1 MMKERIEHS
10 GIIERITEDK
20 IEVRILQSSA
30 CSACQARELC
40 NTAESK
46 EKIVECR
53 GNGEGYH
60 VGDRVL
66 VYGSMEMGRDAV
78 ILAFVVPLA
87 IVVAWLFVSVGC
99 LHWNELMSIGCMVAL
114 LAVYYLVVHLFNRR
128 ISSRFEFQIEKFV

>member
-1 MMKERIEHS
+1 MKERIEHS
-10 GIIERITEDK
+10 GIIERITGDK

-30 CSACQARELC
+30 CSVCQARKLC

-53 GNGEGYH
+53 NYGGDYH
-60 VGDRVL
+60 VGDRVQ

-87 IVVAWLFVSVGC
+87 IVVVWLFVSVGC
-99 LHWNELMSIGCMVAL
+99 LHLNELASIGVMVAL
-114 LAVYYLVVHLFNRR
+114 LTIYYLVVHFFNRR
-128 ISSRFEFQIEKFV
+128 ISSRFEFQIEKIV